1 MTYKLTPGTAA
12 YRIVA
17 WLEAQGRTKEF
28 NSSQIAYALHLDT
41 KGLPAQLAPAL
52 QAGLVFRRQK
62 DSSSPRAPF
71 WYSLTDHGAVH
82 RREFRPS
89 PKDWM
94 LKPGSDEDVSAGPPA
109 SDGAASE
116 GTAVTPGPSQ
126 PEAAPVTPQGDQP
139 RSERGREVMEP
150 EACESAAGRGTTG
163 APALATL
170 PQHASPGVGPMGAGQ
185 PADAGPTEDQAAQ
198 QESPPNPGSVEPAA
212 PPAAPPLP
220 PLVREEPRE
229 VDAHFAATIDAA
241 LADPE
246 ARFALWD
253 DGHLICMV
261 NGAIAWRCNPEQTN
275 RLRALLGGW

>member
-1 MTYKLTPGTAA
+1 MSYAPKPGS
-12 YRIVA
+12 VA
-17 WLEAQGRTKEF
+17 FRVIGWLEEQGDGKEF

-150 EACESAAGRGTTG
+150 EACESAAGRGSNA
-163 APALATL
+163 APALAAL
-170 PQHASPGVGPMGAGQ
+170 PALS
-185 PADAGPTEDQAAQ
+185 AAQ
-198 QESPPNPGSVEPAA
+198 QEAPPNPGSVEPAA

-261 NGAIAWRCNPEQTN
+261 NGAIAWRCNPEQTE